1 MTKRY
6 DKELSVEDLAAM
18 PDSDIDYS
26 DIPELD
32 KTFWKNAK
40 LTMPAKKEK
49 VTIRIDA
56 DVIEWFK
63 SKGKGYQSH
72 MNAILK
78 AYVHTQLQ
86 DR

>member
-6 DKELSVEDLAAM
+6 DKELSVEDLATM

>member
-26 DIPELD
+26 HIPELD

>member
-6 DKELSVEDLAAM
+6 DKELSVEDLAAL